1 MIERIKNILK
11 KINPKTEYQV
21 RPPIDKRAENTEVIS
36 FYFFNERYVLKGDG
50 QGRFI
55 GSELQVDVFSTRPI
69 TDTKDKVR
77 IALEKTNEFIFNYAD
92 ERVEDIKG
100 ERLYHTILQFAV
112 KGVRDGKDF

>member
-1 MIERIKNILK
+1 MIKKVKDILF

-21 RPPIDKRAENTEVIS
+21 RPAIDKRAENNEVIS

-69 TDTKDKVR
+69 SDTKDKIR
-77 IALEKTNEFIFNYAD
+77 TELEKTNDFIFSYAD
-92 ERVEDIKG
+92 ERIEDIKG
-100 ERLYHTILQFAV
+100 ERLYHTIIQFAV
-112 KGVRDGKDF
+112 KGVKNG

>member
-1 MIERIKNILK
+1 MMIKKVKDILV

-21 RPPIDKRAENTEVIS
+21 RPAIDKRAENNEVIS

-69 TDTKDKVR
+69 TDTKDKIR
-77 IALEKTNEFIFNYAD
+77 TELEKTNDFIFSYAD
-92 ERVEDIKG
+92 ERIEDIKG
-100 ERLYHTILQFAV
+100 ERLYHTIIQFAV
-112 KGVRDGKDF
+112 KGVKNG

>member
-1 MIERIKNILK
+1 MIEEVLDILK
-11 KINPKTEYQV
+11 KINKNSCYQV

-36 FYFFNERYVLKGDG
+36 FHFFNERYVLKGDG
-50 QGRFI
+50 EGRFI
-55 GSELQVDVFSTRPI
+55 GSELQVDIFSTRPI

-77 IALEKTNEFIFNYAD
+77 IALEKTNELIFNYAD

-100 ERLYHTILQFAV
+100 ERLYHTIIQFAV